1 MQIDLLVK
9 VIKKVLLKNEVDDME
24 CISVLYIFV
33 VFLILRVYDKRLNYR
48 ENYKTESTTA
58 LLFACNC

>member
-1 MQIDLLVK
+1 MDW
-9 VIKKVLLKNEVDDME
+9 
-24 CISVLYIFV
+24 ISVLYIFLGIVV
-33 VFLILRVYDKRLNYR
+33 VFLILRVYDKRLNDR